1 MKTKVIPEEAVPPI
15 TDEDRLEQDHREFE
29 EILVDGPVVCAP
41 IVLTVTR
48 QYKHGG
54 EKVEDDEV
62 LADDTLEVL
71 DFHVPPGEVDVRVG
85 VTKNLGNYESV
96 HVSVGLRVPCY
107 REEAV
112 EAFNHAREF
121 VTKRVQDEITSAI
134 EAAKTKGVK
143 ALF

>member
-1 MKTKVIPEEAVPPI
+1 MKTTAIPETEAPI
-15 TDEDRLEQDHREFE
+15 SAEEQVQQDHE
-29 EILVDGPVVCAP
+29 EIEQGLVDGPLVCAP
-41 IVLTVTR
+41 VVLTVTR
-48 QYKHGG
+48 QYKKSG
-54 EKVEDDEV
+54 EPDGDEES
-62 LADDTLEVL
+62 LADDTLEVQ